1 MIKNKDGY
9 IEMNLDHTLRALESL
24 NKAQKLLDERFEK
37 KQIDFGA
44 YQKQCQEFG
53 KRREKLRKQLGEE
66 KFNEICFDL
75 NNM

>member
-1 MIKNKDGY
+1 MLFFKKMDVTEGK
-9 IEMNLDHTLRALESL
+9 RALESL

-53 KRREKLRKQLGEE
+53 KRREKLRKQLGE
-66 KFNEICFDL
+66 KIFDEISFDM

>member
-1 MIKNKDGY
+1 MLFFKKMDVTEGK
-9 IEMNLDHTLRALESL
+9 RALESL

-53 KRREKLRKQLGEE
+53 KRREKLRKHLGE
-66 KFNEICFDL
+66 KIFDEISFDI
-75 NNM
+75 NNI